1 MDAIIPL
8 TQGLFNLGADL
19 LKRRRYS
26 EGVRIL
32 RRLLETPDLAPT
44 LAADAN
50 QLLATVHYE
59 HHDYAQMRRAAERS
73 LRSNPENAD
82 AHFLLAEAAAKDE
95 LRQEPAVALEHY
107 GKAAE
112 LAPDDVEKQ
121 SAFALQLVRSEKAAA
136 GVAVMEKTYSRHG
149 GDPRVVSDF
158 AQTLIEADRPDDA
171 ELLVVQACDRHG
183 GDGRFSRLRQTV
195 RQRIWD
201 RRITRG
207 DGDST
212 PRRGEAR
219 STIPFRSFGGPDSP
233 RPRGNRRVYSLSAS
247 TPKAKAPPVGPPV
260 LTPKMTIADVLR
272 RLGKNAALA
281 VGEALGL
288 FGKEAPKDIRREI
301 SAAFAE
307 HAFVRRIVQS
317 LPTETRRLLRTVV
330 RAGGYMPAS
339 VLFQNTGPDAPPPD
353 YAQPLIEQGMLFFG
367 REKAS
372 SSKLVALVP
381 ADLLAALAKALR
393 VKPGR

>member
-1 MDAIIPL
+1 MEAIIPL

-32 RRLLETPDLAPT
+32 RRLLETPDLSPT

-50 QLLATVHYE
+50 QLLANVHYE
-59 HHDYAQMRRAAERS
+59 HHDFAQMRRAAERA
-73 LRSNPENAD
+73 LQNNPENAD

-95 LRQEPAVALEHY
+95 LCPEPTIALEHY

-121 SAFALQLVRSEKAAA
+121 SAYALHLVRSKKSAV
-136 GVAVMEKTYSRHG
+136 GVAVMEKAYARHD

-158 AQTLIEADRPDDA
+158 AQALIEADRPDDA
-171 ELLVVQACDRHG
+171 ELLVVQACDRHNE
-183 GDGRFSRLRQTV
+183 DRRFSRLRQTV
-195 RQRIWD
+195 RQRIWH
-201 RRITRG
+201 RRIEGG
-207 DGDST
+207 DHRNDE
-212 PRRGEAR
+212 PR
-219 STIPFRSFGGPDSP
+219 STIPFRSFGGSDSP
-233 RPRGNRRVYSLSAS
+233 RPRSNRRATFSMTSPNLK
-247 TPKAKAPPVGPPV
+247 PKSPPPGPPV
-260 LTPKMTIADVLR
+260 LTSSMSIGDVLKR
-272 RLGKNAALA
+272 MGKGAALA
-281 VGEALGL
+281 VGESLGL
-288 FGKEAPKDIRREI
+288 FGKEAPKDVRKEI
-301 SAAFAE
+301 SAAFADQP
-307 HAFVRRIVQS
+307 FVRRIVQS

-330 RAGGYMPAS
+330 RAGGFMPAS

-353 YAQPLIEQGMLFFG
+353 YAQPLVEKGMLFFG

-372 SSKLVALVP
+372 SPKLVAMVP
-381 ADLLAALAKALR
+381 SDVLLPLAKALR